1 MMMKRITIA
10 FLFITSAFAIQAQ
23 DTYLMDF
30 ANSNLGFTITHFG
43 IADVPGHF
51 DKYDVSVKSTKADF
65 SDAVVEMTAD
75 INSINTRIDARDKHL
90 RTADFF
96 NVEKYPT
103 MTFKS
108 NSIRKTADN
117 KYELKG
123 DLTMHGI
130 TKAVTVNMWY
140 RGSIPK
146 KEGNKMTVGLQFTA
160 TLKRSDFNLGSKYPA
175 PMLSDEVTLKGD
187 GEFLQQ

>member
-1 MMMKRITIA
+1 MKRVTIA
-10 FLFITSAFAIQAQ
+10 FLFIISAFTIQAQ
-23 DTYLMDF
+23 GKYLMDH
-30 ANSNLGFTITHFG
+30 ANSNLGFTIMHFG

-51 DKYDVSVKSTKADF
+51 DKFDVTVKSTKADF

-75 INSINTRIDARDKHL
+75 VNSINTRIEPRDSHL
-90 RTADFF
+90 KSADFF
-96 NVEKYPT
+96 DVEKFPT

-108 NSIRKTADN
+108 NSIRKTANN

-130 TKAVTVNMWY
+130 TKPVTVNMWH
-140 RGSIPK
+140 RGSIRK
-146 KEGNKMTVGLQFTA
+146 KEGEKMTAGLQFTA
-160 TLKRSDFNLGSKYPA
+160 TLKRSDFNLGSKFPA